1 MKLAHGLIK
10 NPCKIVKK
18 KKSATQIK
26 LQEIDRFGRCQ
37 ETILNLHNINH

>member
-18 KKSATQIK
+18 EIRYADK
-26 LQEIDRFGRCQ
+26 LQEINRFGRCQ
-37 ETILNLHNINH
+37 ETILNLQNINH

>member
-18 KKSATQIK
+18 KGIRYADK
-26 LQEIDRFGRCQ
+26 LQKIDRFGRYQ
-37 ETILNLHNINH
+37 ETILNLQNINH